1 MKTRNNSIDI
11 VRAIG
16 IILMILGHCA
26 LLPYRPYRHVI
37 YSFHMPLFFIISG
50 YLYKCKD
57 IKDSL
62 RKDLSSLM
70 LPYLYTCLA
79 IVGICL
85 VKSLFKEDYWDRTI
99 YYIQASFIGS
109 GSKHHCMYLAEV
121 PNIGAI
127 WFLPALYICKNVY
140 NSMQSLDL
148 RKRFLASCL
157 IFIVAALL
165 GRYVIFIPFSVLSAL
180 TAIIFFAIG
189 DVLKHVNGIK
199 PIYWVIGIGCWAISL
214 IYSRITLVRPIIDYY
229 FIDVIGATTASLLV
243 YLLSQKIEKIRVLSK
258 CMIWIGQNSLYILC
272 FHLIDLDV
280 VKVSKSLRHVNS
292 VLALVAMILF
302 PIIATYVFV
311 NLKKWI
317 KERRS
322 ISGMHT

>member
-1 MKTRNNSIDI
+1 MKTRNYALDI
-11 VRAIG
+11 AKAIG
-16 IILMILGHCA
+16 IVLVIVYHSKIIPQMS
-26 LLPYRPYRHVI
+26 YR
-37 YSFHMPLFFIISG
+37 SFNMPLFFLLAG
-50 YLYKCKD
+50 YLSKPKD

-62 RKDLSSLM
+62 RKDLSRLM

-109 GSKHHCMYLAEV
+109 GSSHSCMFLSGL
-121 PNIGAI
+121 PIIGAI
-127 WFLPALYICKNVY
+127 WFFPALYVCKNTY
-140 NSMQSLDL
+140 NCLQSYSLK
-148 RKRFLASCL
+148 KRLMISSV
-157 IFIVAALL
+157 IFVVATIV
-165 GRYVIFIPFSVLSAL
+165 GRYLIFIPFSVLSGL
-180 TAIIFFAIG
+180 SAIIFFAIG
-189 DVLKHVNGIK
+189 DAFKVFNRIR
-199 PIYWVIGIGCWAISL
+199 PIHWAIGIACWIVAL
-214 IYSRITLVRPIIDYY
+214 MFSRLSLVRPMVELY

-243 YLLSQKIEKIRVLSK
+243 YLLSQKIEKISVLSK
-258 CMIWIGQNSLYILC
+258 CMIWIGQNTLYILC
-272 FHLIDLDV
+272 FHLIDLNV

>member
-16 IILMILGHCA
+16 IILMIIGHCA

-57 IKDSL
+57 IKISL
-62 RKDLSSLM
+62 RKDAFRLM
-70 LPYLYTCLA
+70 LPYVYTCLA
-79 IVGICL
+79 IICICL
-85 VKSLFKEDYWDRTI
+85 LFSLFDNAYLSKAIHYLK
-99 YYIQASFIGS
+99 ASFLGS
-109 GSKHHCMYLAEV
+109 GSKHHCMYLAKV

-214 IYSRITLVRPIIDYY
+214 IYSRVTLVRPIIDYY
-229 FIDVIGATTASLLV
+229 FIDVIGATTATLLI
-243 YLLSQKIEKIRVLSK
+243 YMLSVKLDKLGFFSKVLT
-258 CMIWIGQNSLYILC
+258 WIGQNSLYILC
-272 FHLIDLDV
+272 FHVLDE
-280 VKVSKSLRHVNS
+280 N
-292 VLALVAMILF
+292 VLKISRMMKPAGCLLTMLTMITI
-302 PIIATYVFV
+302 PILATYLFMCI
-311 NLKKWI
+311 KK
-317 KERRS
+317 RM
-322 ISGMHT
+322 SGFLTQQS